1 MSASLAS
8 AAAPGRANEPASLAT
23 VLLGTL
29 AFLAVLLAAFHGGG
43 PLMGVLAGAAAVAAV
58 AMWSRILTGRLPSV
72 AHLVQ
77 DGIVVGLLAAM
88 VDQTARLWGV
98 PYVWYELLRL
108 TPLGGLAACG
118 VYIGAVIWGMARWR
132 EHIWH
137 RGGIFLFLLP
147 LLFNQLLLLGSTPR
161 IEELGWRLVLKADIG
176 FELWRIIGRAAVL
189 LLFTEVLVVGI
200 GYVMDR
206 RWLKEWRMHALILG
220 CAVLAATTPQI
231 ADFGSTGGG
240 WLARPIAVAA
250 TAFAFA
256 GLWGQ
261 TFLVTGVLLDAFR
274 NRRPSWRIGSR
285 HWRSGAVKGAI
296 YAGVFM
302 ALVQVAVV
310 VAGLPSAMWLAAT
323 LPIPVGAL
331 LGAVLFPLMRTIME
345 SFDGSAPFFDR
356 LRAHGS
362 NPWSYVSG
370 VILGVGVGWALGYG
384 LPHAAPETRFLVGL
398 LIGAA
403 GYAGTDL
410 ARDVWTIRQGVRHRL
425 QDWRVYALGAGLGG
439 IVGGALAWYLD
450 AGQLA
455 VIGQK
460 LMAYGTVAQPAQA
473 YVIYP
478 LFSKWGSID
487 IGATTGGARLL
498 FGESLSGVINWSL
511 AAPLFSVNLV
521 LLTALF
527 ERRLDPLRNLFSADG
542 VTGLVEQAIRV
553 LRWGLWMA
561 PIIYSFLKMAPDP
574 TWYNQDGA
582 IRTAVAVAQSWSLSP
597 ELFRLWSLEVF
608 LGLLAYDWLRVLIWF
623 DHMGLRVATLVNLSF
638 VGGDRLDERLG
649 RWLGHSSRSRGIPE
663 GIRRFATWAPLLI
676 PFYIPRGAEWDQV
689 WTGAERVASGGQPLL
704 PAVSTLLVGYG
715 IAAAL
720 TLPIGAYV
728 WRHHQRRPATLRPPG
743 PLSVANGVYTVELHR
758 DGRGYSRAL
767 SWARPDFEIDLS
779 RRPDDPVSLRG
790 KLFYFREADN
800 RPWSLGQQPL
810 RVAGPDYEVSQTSPT
825 SLRIV
830 NTVAGIRAVATVEV
844 GDARPVEIWRLRLRN
859 LEART
864 RRIELTSYQ
873 ELAMHAAGAYQRAP
887 AYNGMHVGTWFV
899 RGLGAVLA
907 QNRLLRDAEN
917 HLSRQRMSHE
927 VAFHAVRTGDGVE
940 LLGYEDS
947 RPCFIGDGTL
957 RDPLALRTHRLRDP
971 ADEGLL
977 YAFDPVAALRVGVEL
992 PAAGEVEVLFVDGLA
1007 PGTDDAARWIASITG
1022 RKMPPASELKDVLAR
1037 RRELVEPRK
1046 PIAAE
1051 PGFVFGEDGT
1061 ELALTPHTGRPWFH
1075 VMASPLGHGAIVG
1088 NDGEMF
1094 SFAGNAQQN
1103 GLTPSGLDA
1112 LPSQIPSQ
1120 LVYVADLDSGE
1131 IECPTFVPYRRPDA
1145 RYDVVFGRGCVVYRM
1160 SRGSLELELTSAVV
1174 MDKPAEVRVLRIR
1187 NLGEDRKRLRVVPYA
1202 QVALAELPQDTRWT
1216 GIEVSP
1222 EPVSSTLLFA
1232 SHGNDF
1238 RRGWAFLAMSL
1249 HCEAYE
1255 TMRSRFIG
1263 GDLRDLSDPCFVQ
1276 FGGPDAGRR
1285 DDGLRC
1291 AALAG
1296 SLEVEPGGEALVSF
1310 VIGQTPT
1317 RFGSVELAE
1326 AYRDPPA
1333 ALRAIEEARAW
1344 WEERLSVLRVETNFP
1359 AFDRLVNDWLPYQ
1372 ALTSR
1377 LWGRAGPSQRS
1388 GAFGFRDQ
1396 LQDVMA
1402 FLPTWPELAR
1412 QQILL
1417 HAGQQFVGGDVLK
1430 WWHVSWQGRT
1440 GRGERTHASDPH
1452 LWLPHVV
1459 ARYIRATGDAAI
1471 LDERTA
1477 FLEGEAIPPGRDGL
1491 LISPR
1496 PSREDATVYEHCRRA
1511 IELALDKR
1519 GTHGIPLM
1527 GAGDWNDGFDLVG
1540 REGRGES
1547 VWVGFFLYG
1556 ILADFVPLAEK
1567 RDPDSATRWDAEA
1580 SSLRSALAK
1589 MWRGDRFLRATM
1601 DDGSELAI
1609 WDALMPAWAA
1619 LSGAVEPE
1627 QALHAL
1633 DAALQRLERSN
1644 LIQLVEPA
1652 FGEDSEPYPGRIAD
1666 YPPGV
1671 RENGGQ
1677 YTHGASW
1684 LVDAFVELSQ
1694 RAAAAGDHALAA
1706 RHRDRAIEVWGRISP
1721 VDRYHDGG
1729 TDRYGLPPH
1738 QQPADIYF
1746 GPGYE
1751 GRGGWSWYTGSAGR
1765 MLVAAH
1771 AVLGI
1776 EVENG
1781 RLAVP
1786 DDLLAPKGA
1795 LEVRRLLHR
1804 GRDVTPARPRNT
1816 A

>member
-1 MSASLAS
+1 MTAVSAHGRDTASLTALLIGTLALVATLLAAYHGGGGPIGVIAGVAASLAIAVWS
-8 AAAPGRANEPASLAT
+8 RLLTARWPSLPHLIQDGVVVA
-23 VLLGTL
+23 
-29 AFLAVLLAAFHGGG
+29 LLAA
-43 PLMGVLAGAAAVAAV
+43 AVDPA
-58 AMWSRILTGRLPSV
+58 
-72 AHLVQ
+72 
-77 DGIVVGLLAAM
+77 
-88 VDQTARLWGV
+88 ARLWGV
-98 PYVWYELLRL
+98 PYVWYELARL
-108 TPLGGLAACG
+108 TPLGGAAACG
-118 VYIGAVIWGMARWR
+118 LYVGAVIWGMARWR

-137 RGGIFLFLLP
+137 RAGIFLFLLP
-147 LLFNQLLLLGSTPR
+147 FLFNQLLLLGSTPR
-161 IEELGWRLVLKADIG
+161 IEELGWRLVGKADIG
-176 FELWRIIGRAAVL
+176 FELWRIIGRTAVL

-206 RWLKEWRMHALILG
+206 RWLKEWRLHGLILG
-220 CAVLAATTPQI
+220 SAALAAATPQI
-231 ADFGSTGGG
+231 ADFGSTGAG
-240 WLARPIAVAA
+240 WLARPVAVAA
-250 TAFAFA
+250 TALAFA

-274 NRRPSWRIGSR
+274 SRRPTWRIDVR

-302 ALVQVAVV
+302 VLVQVGALV
-310 VAGLPSAMWLAAT
+310 AAT
-323 LPIPVGAL
+323 PLLLSIAPSLPILVGAL

-345 SFDGSAPFFDR
+345 SFDGSAPFFAR
-356 LRAHGS
+356 LRAHAG

-370 VILGVGVGWALGYG
+370 LILGIGTGWALGYG
-384 LPHAAPETRFLVGL
+384 LPHAAPGTRFLCGL

-410 ARDVWTIRQGVRHRL
+410 VRDLWTISQGVRHKL
-425 QDWRVYALGAGLGG
+425 QGWRVYVLGAGLGG

-460 LMAYGTVAQPAQA
+460 LVAYGTIVQPPQP

-487 IGATTGGARLL
+487 IGATVGGSRLL

-582 IRTAVAVAQSWSLSP
+582 IRTAVAVAQNWSLSP
-597 ELFRLWSLEVF
+597 ELFRAWSLEVF

-689 WTGAERVASGGQPLL
+689 WTGAERIAAGGTPLL
-704 PAVSTLLVGYG
+704 PGVATLLVGYG
-715 IAAAL
+715 IAAAC
-720 TLPIGAYV
+720 TVPVAAYV
-728 WRHHQRRPATLRPPG
+728 WRHHQRRPARPRPPG
-743 PLSVANGVYTVELHR
+743 ALTAGNGVYTVELHR
-758 DGRGYSRAL
+758 DGRGFSRAL
-767 SWARPDFEIDLS
+767 SWARPDFEIDIS
-779 RRPDDPVSLRG
+779 RRPDDPLVLRG
-790 KLFYFREADN
+790 KLFYLRESDN
-800 RPWSLGQQPL
+800 RPWSLGQQPM
-810 RVAGPDYEVSQTSPT
+810 RVAGPDYEVSQPSPT

-830 NTVAGIRAVATVEV
+830 NTVAGIRAVATIEV
-844 GDARPVEIWRLRLRN
+844 GETQPVETWRLRLRN
-859 LEART
+859 LEGRA

-873 ELAMHAAGAYQRAP
+873 ELGLHAAGAYQRTP

-917 HLSRQRMSHE
+917 HPSRQRMSHE
-927 VAFHAVRTGDGVE
+927 VAFHAVRTGPGVE

-947 RPCFIGDGTL
+947 RPCFIGDRTL
-957 RDPLALRTHRLRDP
+957 RDPAALHRHDLRDP

-977 YAFDPVAALRVGVEL
+977 YSFDPIAALRVAVDV
-992 PAAGEVEVLFVDGLA
+992 PASGEVEILFVDGLA
-1007 PGTDDAARWIASITG
+1007 PGAEAAASLIARLTG
-1022 RKMPPASELKDVLAR
+1022 AKRPGAAELEAVLER
-1037 RRELVEPRK
+1037 NRELLEPRK
-1046 PIAAE
+1046 PIAPD
-1051 PGFVFGEDGT
+1051 PGFAFSEDGT
-1061 ELALTPHTGRPWFH
+1061 ELALTPHTARPWAH

-1088 NDGEMF
+1088 NDGELF

-1103 GLTPSGLDA
+1103 GLTPFGLDS
-1112 LPSQIPSQ
+1112 LPSQLPAQ
-1120 LVYVADLDSGE
+1120 AVYVADLDSGE
-1131 IECPTFVPYRRPDA
+1131 IDSPTFVPLRRADA
-1145 RYDVVFGRGCVVYRM
+1145 RYDVTYGRGYAVFRM
-1160 SRGSLELELTSAVV
+1160 SRGTLDLELTTAPLI
-1174 MDKPAEVRVLRIR
+1174 DRPAEVRLLRVR
-1187 NLGEDRKRLRVVPYA
+1187 NRGDEPKRLRVVPYA
-1202 QVALAELPQDTRWT
+1202 QIALAELPQDTRWT

-1238 RRGWAFLAMSL
+1238 RRGWAFLAFSL

-1255 TMRSRFIG
+1255 TVRSRFVG
-1263 GDLRDLSDPCFVQ
+1263 GDLRDLADPCFVQ
-1276 FGGPDAGRR
+1276 FGGPDSGRM

-1296 SLEVEPGGEALVSF
+1296 TLEVEPGGEALVSI

-1326 AYRDPPA
+1326 AHRDPQA
-1333 ALRAIEEARAW
+1333 AERAIGATRAW
-1344 WEERLSVLRVETNFP
+1344 WEEKLSVLRVETNFP

-1372 ALTSR
+1372 ALTAR

-1412 QQILL
+1412 TQILL
-1417 HAGQQFVGGDVLK
+1417 HASQQFVAGDVLK
-1430 WWHVSWQGRT
+1430 WWHVSWQGKT

-1459 ARYIRATGDAAI
+1459 ARYIQATGDAAI
-1471 LDERTA
+1471 LDERTPY
-1477 FLEGEAIPPGRDGL
+1477 LEGEVIPPGRDGL
-1491 LISPR
+1491 LVAPR
-1496 PSREDATVYEHCRRA
+1496 PSRESATVYEHCRRA
-1511 IELALDKR
+1511 IELALNR
-1519 GTHGIPLM
+1519 CGAHGIPLM

-1556 ILADFVPLAEK
+1556 VLADFVPLAEK
-1567 RDPDSATRWDAEA
+1567 RDPDSATRWDREA
-1580 SSLRSALAK
+1580 SALRSALAA

-1619 LSGAVEPE
+1619 LSGAVEPA

-1633 DAALQRLERSN
+1633 ESALARLERSN

-1652 FGEDSEPYPGRIAD
+1652 FGEESKPYPGRIAD

-1684 LVDAFVELSQ
+1684 LVDAFVELAE
-1694 RAAAAGDHALAA
+1694 RAAAAGEPEQATGL
-1706 RHRDRAIEVWGRISP
+1706 RDRAIELWGKISP
-1721 VDRYHDGG
+1721 VDRYGEG
-1729 TDRYGLPPH
+1729 RTDRYGLPPH

-1746 GPGYE
+1746 GEGYE

-1765 MLVAAH
+1765 MLAAAH

-1776 EVENG
+1776 KVRDG
-1781 RLAVP
+1781 RLVVP
-1786 DDLLAPKGA
+1786 DDLTAPKGA
-1795 LEVRRLLHR
+1795 LEVRRLVHR
-1804 GRDVTPARPRNT
+1804 GRDVTPVPPRNT